1 MIVPYTL
8 TPRWAKIT
16 ERVLLPICYASLI
29 AASVVVLVATVF
41 VQMQIMALST
51 IVFSVLALVGV
62 LSQRFQIELVAL
74 WFIAWSLA
82 IGAISIVELGFT
94 YTGAFIGALAPWLG
108 LRILRLSIVARM
120 ARALVE

>member
-1 MIVPYTL
+1 ML
-8 TPRWAKIT
+8 
-16 ERVLLPICYASLI
+16 
-29 AASVVVLVATVF
+29 SVTDF
-41 VQMQIMALST
+41 VQMQLMALST
-51 IVFSVLALVGV
+51 IVFSALALIGV
-62 LSQRFQIELVAL
+62 VTQRFQIELVAL
-74 WFIAWSLA
+74 WFVALSLA